1 MTTTGVDGDGD
12 REPGGTTAVAASSRC
27 EAPYDRAGL
36 DRVAKA
42 IAERAG
48 DHDRAGSFPHEAF
61 PELAPTGVLSLTVPR
76 ALGGGGGGL
85 TDSVSAVETLGRAD
99 PSVALVVVWQLVFQ
113 AELARPGN
121 RWPADVRSRVQRSAA
136 DGVALINAL
145 RVEPELGTPARG
157 GLPATVA
164 ERLHSEGGW
173 RLSGRKTY
181 CTGIPVLRWMSV
193 WARTEDAD
201 PLVGQFLVEA
211 GTPGYQVLET
221 WDHIGLRASGSH
233 DVMFEGAVI
242 PSSHAV
248 DVGRPDAPGDPLR
261 ALTLVWGNAL
271 LAALYQGV
279 ALAARDWLVGYL
291 NERTP
296 SNLGAPLASLPRF
309 QLEVGRIESLLR
321 TNGVLVA
328 DLARRVDEGDPG
340 PETLSDGP
348 LVKHVVTANALQ
360 AVEIGLELT
369 GNPGLSRHNPLERH
383 FRDSLTGRVH
393 TPQSDTALTGAGR
406 ALLGRSRETA
416 RERRA

>member
-1 MTTTGVDGDGD
+1 VTTGGDGTAPVRDADD
-12 REPGGTTAVAASSRC
+12 RSEIGVRG
-27 EAPYDRAGL
+27 PYDRIVL
-36 DRVAKA
+36 DRVARV

-48 DHDRAGSFPHEAF
+48 EHDRDGTFPFEAF
-61 PELAPTGVLSLTVPR
+61 SELAPTRVLSLTVPR

-85 TDSVSAVETLGRAD
+85 RDAVSAVETLGRAD

-113 AELARPGN
+113 ADLARAGN
-121 RWPADVRSRVQRSAA
+121 RWPAEVRSRVQRSAA
-136 DGVALINAL
+136 EGVALINAL

-164 ERLHSEGGW
+164 ERLPGGGGW
-173 RLSGRKTY
+173 SLRGRKTY
-181 CTGIPVLRWMSV
+181 CTGIPILRWMTV
-193 WARTEDAD
+193 WARTDDRE

-211 GTPGYQVLET
+211 GTPRYRLLET
-221 WDHIGLRASGSH
+221 WDHIGLRASGSD
-233 DVMFEGAVI
+233 DVVFEGAVI
-242 PSSHAV
+242 PSAHAV
-248 DVGRPDAPGDPLR
+248 DVGRPDAPPHPAR
-261 ALTLVWGNAL
+261 ALTLVWGNVL

-279 ALAARDWLVGYL
+279 GLAARDWLVGYL

-296 SNLGAPLASLPRF
+296 SNLGAPLATLPRF

-328 DLARRVDEGDPG
+328 DLARRVDDGDVG
-340 PETLSDGP
+340 PETLGDGP

-360 AVEIGLELT
+360 AVEIGLQLT

-406 ALLGRSRETA
+406 ALLERSRHTA
-416 RERRA
+416 PERRS

>member
-1 MTTTGVDGDGD
+1 MTTAGVGGDETAPGRD
-12 REPGGTTAVAASSRC
+12 AGGRSEPAARR
-27 EAPYDRAGL
+27 PYDRGGL
-36 DRVAKA
+36 DRVAGA
-42 IAERAG
+42 IAERAAA
-48 DHDRAGSFPHEAF
+48 HDRDGSFPHEAF

-85 TDSVSAVETLGRAD
+85 SDSASAVETLGRAD

-113 AELARPGN
+113 AELARPAN
-121 RWPADVRSRVQRSAA
+121 RWPAEVRSRVQRSAVE
-136 DGVALINAL
+136 GVALINAL

-164 ERLHSEGGW
+164 GRLAGEGGW
-173 RLSGRKTY
+173 SLSGRKTY
-181 CTGIPVLRWMSV
+181 CTGIPILRWLTV
-193 WARTEDAD
+193 WARTDDED
-201 PLVGQFLVEA
+201 PEVGQFLVEA
-211 GTPGYQVLET
+211 GTPGYRVLET

-233 DVMFEGAVI
+233 DVVFGGVVI
-242 PSSHAV
+242 PSAHAV
-248 DVGRPDAPGDPLR
+248 DVGRPDAPANPTR
-261 ALTLVWGNAL
+261 ALTLVWGNVL

-296 SNLGAPLASLPRF
+296 SNLGAPLATLPRF

-328 DLARRVDEGDPG
+328 DVARRVDDGDVG
-340 PETLSDGP
+340 PETLGDGP

-360 AVEIGLELT
+360 AVEVGLELT

-406 ALLGRSRETA
+406 ALLGRSRENA
-416 RERRA
+416 PEGRA

>member
-1 MTTTGVDGDGD
+1 MTTTGVDGDGTVPG
-12 REPGGTTAVAASSRC
+12 RAGGGRGEPAVRGA
-27 EAPYDRAGL
+27 YDRVGL
-36 DRVAKA
+36 DRVAGV

-48 DHDRAGSFPHEAF
+48 EHDRDGSFPHEAF
-61 PELAPTGVLSLTVPR
+61 AELAPTGVLSLTVPR
-76 ALGGGGGGL
+76 ALGGGSGEL
-85 TDSVSAVETLGRAD
+85 SDSVSVVETLGRAD

-121 RWPADVRSRVQRSAA
+121 RWPAEVRSGVQRSAA

-164 ERLHSEGGW
+164 ARLPGEGGW
-173 RLSGRKTY
+173 SLSGRKTY
-181 CTGIPVLRWMSV
+181 CTGIPILRWLAV
-193 WARTEDAD
+193 WARTDDAE
-201 PLVGQFLVEA
+201 PLVGAFLVEA
-211 GTPGYQVLET
+211 GTPGYEVVET

-233 DVMFEGAVI
+233 DVVFGGTVI
-242 PSSHAV
+242 PKAQAV
-248 DVGRPDAPGDPLR
+248 DVGPPDAPANPAR
-261 ALTLVWGNAL
+261 ALTLVWGNVL

-296 SNLGAPLASLPRF
+296 SNLGAPLATLPRF

-321 TNGVLVA
+321 TNDVLVA
-328 DLARRVDEGDPG
+328 DLARRVDDGDVG
-340 PETLSDGP
+340 PETLGDGP

-360 AVEIGLELT
+360 AVEIGLQLT

-393 TPQSDTALTGAGR
+393 TPQSDTALAGAGR
-406 ALLGRSRETA
+406 ALLERWREAAAEGRP
-416 RERRA
+416 